1 MLHIKKLLV
10 VMIQSTA
17 YNSTVF
23 SNVIAALM
31 LRMNLLIDV
40 FLRDI
45 IGIFRYEISQTTISG
60 YQ

>member
-1 MLHIKKLLV
+1 MLRMKKLLV
-10 VMIQSTA
+10 VMIHSMA

-45 IGIFRYEISQTTISG
+45 IGIFRYEISQTISG